1 MNDDVVLDYFFY
13 EMDKIA
19 FNLKGL
25 GNAMVQTSKKM
36 KGQMVQ
42 NLGGAAKAS
51 KGQVFTTSANLAEGK
66 GAKMALQSADDLGQ
80 LGSQRIATNVE
91 GVGGSVTGTQLKNK
105 VSTRAQK
112 LQRESMAAQLDEAVA
127 GLNLNPAQKKALQKT
142 LAERAKAGKALTPDD
157 IKQTLVQQNLDTL
170 PVNQGVADLTA
181 NKNINSM
188 VDNANLK
195 SIQAGDATEEALKQ
209 VKAELGL
216 ADEIMTGT
224 KADFTEQVILNP
236 QAKESM
242 ELGDLLTY
250 GGINALGFAGKN
262 AETIAKGSAIGLGGL
277 GLYSIL

>member
-1 MNDDVVLDYFFY
+1 MNDDIVLDHFFV

-19 FNLKGL
+19 FNLKGM
-25 GNAMVQTSKKM
+25 GNALVQTSKKM
-36 KGQMVQ
+36 KSQMVD
-42 NLGGAAKAS
+42 NLGGAVKAS
-51 KGQVFTTSANLAEGK
+51 KGQVFTKSTGLAEGK
-66 GAKMALQSADDLGQ
+66 GTQMALQSADDLAQIGGQ
-80 LGSQRIATNVE
+80 RVATTID
-91 GVGGSVTGTQLKNK
+91 GVGGSLTGNQLKNR
-105 VSTRAQK
+105 VSTRAKK
-112 LQRESMAAQLDEAVA
+112 LQQADMSAQLDEMLS
-127 GLNLNPAQKKALQKT
+127 GLTLDPNQKKAVQKR
-142 LAERAKAGKALTPDD
+142 LKERAKAGEALTPDD
-157 IKQTLVQQNLDTL
+157 IKDVLRQAETQMPIGNIPGAPDGHAVQFNKMLDD
-170 PVNQGVADLTA
+170 A
-181 NKNINSM
+181 S
-188 VDNANLK
+188 LK

-262 AETIAKGSAIGLGGL
+262 AETIAKGSAVGLGGL

>member
-25 GNAMVQTSKKM
+25 SNAMVQTSKKM
-36 KGQMVQ
+36 KGQMVES
-42 NLGGAAKAS
+42 LGGAAKAS
-51 KGQVFTTSANLAEGK
+51 KGQIFTTSTNLAEGK
-66 GAKMALQSADDLGQ
+66 GAKMALQSADDLAN
-80 LGSQRIATNVE
+80 LGSQRIATSVD
-91 GVGGSVTGTQLKNK
+91 GVGGSVTGSQLKRK

-112 LQRESMAAQLDEAVA
+112 LQRENMAAQLDEAVA
-127 GLNLNPAQKKALQKT
+127 GLNLNPAQKKALQKR
-142 LAERAKAGKALTPDD
+142 LKERAKAGEALTPDD

-170 PVNQGVADLTA
+170 PANQGMADLTA
-181 NKNINSM
+181 NQNINRM